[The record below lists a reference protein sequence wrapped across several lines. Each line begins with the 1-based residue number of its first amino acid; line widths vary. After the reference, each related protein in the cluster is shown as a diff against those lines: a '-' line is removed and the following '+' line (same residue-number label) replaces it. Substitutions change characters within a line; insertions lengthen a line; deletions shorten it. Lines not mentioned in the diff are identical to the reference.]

1 MGAIQLLKLF
11 PMSLKLERAPEVKPE
26 VPDLDLKQNFEIFE
40 TGSTP
45 LIPEVLLKFTI
56 LRFQINF

>member
-1 MGAIQLLKLF
+1 MLF